1 MIKVNLKTIS
11 GVRPQMQMLINEQV
25 DNILIV
31 SNCTNEECVY
41 RKSLHIAK
49 LNTLL
54 TMCNKYYNANIT
66 NAYLCKGAVN
76 TYDNVKIITIND
88 IYTINLQGVK

>member
-11 GVRPQMQMLINEQV
+11 GVSPQMQMLINEQV
-25 DNILIV
+25 DNILLV
-31 SNCTNEECVY
+31 ANCTHRECIY

-54 TMCNKYYNANIT
+54 TMCNEYYNTDIT
-66 NAYLCKGAVN
+66 NAYLCKSIIN
-76 TYDNVKIITIND
+76 TYDSVKIITTND
-88 IYTINLQGVK
+88 IYTIDFKGVK